1 MVGRYVGDLI
11 DQQAEAA
18 RLAAVPNTLPDTGT
32 ALPAEYKNRDELLK
46 LIQQSNVPQKKV
58 EMNTGLL
65 SGDQKGFM
73 DVLKSPDQAQLSA
86 LIGLGAGFLN
96 PKNGQPA
103 LTGTVNALKA
113 FGGARERDYKREV
126 DTEERAQSDLSRRL
140 QAAVGYDTI
149 ERRDQ
154 NQANLEAGIVRED
167 AYRSNVAQQA
177 DVRSAKSMYTNL
189 LQNYYTPAE
198 ARVAVEELYPG
209 MLPEGVGALANPNTP
224 GTGTDTGANAGANAG
239 ANTPTT
245 PTVNDLTGA
254 NERAVAIT
262 PASGGGLT
270 TSREF
275 LDESIAAGKKAVSKG
290 WKNYMAFLDERHPEL
305 RKLSNE
311 MRERISGVDENG
323 YPIFEDYRFLRDS
336 SDLYPSTG
344 TKDIPY
350 IPSNLNR
357 SK

>member
-18 RLAAVPNTLPDTGT
+18 RLATVPNTLPDTGT
-32 ALPAEYKNRDELLK
+32 ALPAGYDNRAELLK
-46 LIQQSNVPQKKV
+46 LIQQSNTPQKKV

-113 FGGARERDYKREV
+113 FGGARERDYEREV
-126 DTEERAQSDLSRRL
+126 DTEQRAQSDLSRRL

-154 NQANLEAGIVRED
+154 SQANYEAGIVRED
-167 AYRSNVAQQA
+167 VYRQSVAQQA
-177 DVRSAKSMYTNL
+177 DSRSAKSMYTNL
-189 LQNYYTPAE
+189 LQNSYTPAE
-198 ARVAVEELYPG
+198 ARAAVEELYPG
-209 MLPEGVGALANPNTP
+209 MLPEGVGALANPNTR
-224 GTGTDTGANAGANAG
+224 GTGTGTST
-239 ANTPTT
+239 NTSTNTAIPTT
-245 PTVNDLTGA
+245 GDLKGA
-254 NERAVAIT
+254 NERAVKIEPNLEMSS

-270 TSREF
+270 IGPKF
-275 LDESIAAGKKAVSKG
+275 LDKTIESLNAGTYEQDIAAKRTDQKSQDRADHDARIAYLDKK
-290 WKNYMAFLDERHPEL
+290 HPWVA
-305 RKLSNE
+305 KLSKA
-311 MRERISGVDENG
+311 MRQKISSIDANG
-323 YPIFEDYRFLRDS
+323 YPVFEGD
-336 SDLYPSTG
+336 
-344 TKDIPY
+344 K
-350 IPSNLNR
+350 
-357 SK
+357 

>member
-1 MVGRYVGDLI
+1 MVSRYVGDLI
-11 DQQAEAA
+11 DQQEEAA
-18 RLAAVPNTLPDTGT
+18 RLAAVPITLPDTGT
-32 ALPAEYKNRDELLK
+32 KVAESNYNNRDMLLN

-96 PKNGQPA
+96 PKGGQPA
-103 LTGTVNALKA
+103 LTGAVNALKS
-113 FGGARERDYKREV
+113 FSGARERDYEREV

-167 AYRSNVAQQA
+167 AYRQNVAQQA
-177 DVRSAKSMYTNL
+177 DTRAAKSMYSSL
-189 LQNYYTPAE
+189 LANQYNPQE
-198 ARVAVEELYPG
+198 ARAAVEALYPG
-209 MLPEGVGALANPNTP
+209 MLPKDIDSVKLSRFPPTNKDL
-224 GTGTDTGANAGANAG
+224 TDAELRAGASAVK
-239 ANTPTT
+239 P
-245 PTVNDLTGA
+245 PVTGG
-254 NERAVAIT
+254 T
-262 PASGGGLT
+262 GGGLT

-275 LDESIAAGKKAVSKG
+275 FDESVIAGKKAVSKG

-311 MRERISGVDENG
+311 LRERISGVDENG
-323 YPIFEDYRFLRDS
+323 YPIFEDYRFLTDHT
-336 SDLYPSTG
+336 DLYPRTG
-344 TKDIPY
+344 TTDIPY

>member
-113 FGGARERDYKREV
+113 FGGARERDYEREV

-254 NERAVAIT
+254 NERAVKLEPNLEMSS

-270 TSREF
+270 TVPKF
-275 LDESIAAGKKAVSKG
+275 LEKTIESLNAGTYKQDIDAKRTAQKSQNKADHDARLAYLDKK
-290 WKNYMAFLDERHPEL
+290 HPWVA
-305 RKLSNE
+305 KLSKA
-311 MRERISGVDENG
+311 MRQKISSIDANG
-323 YPIFEDYRFLRDS
+323 YPVFEGD
-336 SDLYPSTG
+336 
-344 TKDIPY
+344 K
-350 IPSNLNR
+350 
-357 SK
+357 